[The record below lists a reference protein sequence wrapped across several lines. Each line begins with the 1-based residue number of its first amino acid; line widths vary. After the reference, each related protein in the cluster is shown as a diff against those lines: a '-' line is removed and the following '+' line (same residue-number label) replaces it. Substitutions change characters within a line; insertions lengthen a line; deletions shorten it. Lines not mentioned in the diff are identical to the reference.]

1 MKKKLLLIFSGL
13 FLLAACAGNGDE
25 ETMNRENEEN
35 RMEQTDSVS
44 SSPMEIVG
52 TNEYGRGAES
62 DGQDTNRDEEPMKIL
77 TEQADSIIIYFS
89 RSWNTENL
97 VKMIHNETNADILEL
112 TLVNPYPEDYEE
124 TVERANEERE
134 TNNFP
139 EISTDIPNLSPYNHI
154 YLGYQTWAMT
164 LSNPII
170 RFLDDYGDLLDGKI
184 IHPFSS
190 NAGYGEGNSL
200 TRMQDLLP
208 NSTIEESFAVEDA
221 EVVSSENEL
230 VEWIKNQ

>member
-62 DGQDTNRDEEPMKIL
+62 DGQDTNQDEEPMKIL

-89 RSWNTENL
+89 RSGNTENL

-154 YLGYQTWAMT
+154 YLGYQT
-164 LSNPII
+164 
-170 RFLDDYGDLLDGKI
+170 
-184 IHPFSS
+184 
-190 NAGYGEGNSL
+190 
-200 TRMQDLLP
+200 
-208 NSTIEESFAVEDA
+208 
-221 EVVSSENEL
+221 
-230 VEWIKNQ
+230 